1 MEPKTSV
8 TEKSGQP
15 KRKGEKVKKRK
26 VFMLARQG
34 LGGDS
39 NEEETKRIKNYRVE
53 RIWEYDVGRG
63 E

>member
-1 MEPKTSV
+1 
-8 TEKSGQP
+8 
-15 KRKGEKVKKRK
+15 
-26 VFMLARQG
+26 MLARQG